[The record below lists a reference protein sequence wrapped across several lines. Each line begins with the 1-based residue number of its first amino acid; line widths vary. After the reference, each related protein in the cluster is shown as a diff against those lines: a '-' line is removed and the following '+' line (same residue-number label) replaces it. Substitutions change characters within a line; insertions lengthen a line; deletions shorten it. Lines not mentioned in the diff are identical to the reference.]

1 MRRPKRGLVT
11 LKARG
16 IDPDD
21 QGELGCYFQLEEGGV
36 RPDPEGSLRCLSVL
50 LKPVIKG
57 NEKLESP
64 QRDWPSEDLDP
75 RRR

>member
-1 MRRPKRGLVT
+1 MVT

-64 QRDWPSEDLDP
+64 QRDWPSENLDP